1 VDFALAVW
9 DALQIF
15 ETKQQRYE
23 QLERVKEK

>member
-1 VDFALAVW
+1 VDFALAVC